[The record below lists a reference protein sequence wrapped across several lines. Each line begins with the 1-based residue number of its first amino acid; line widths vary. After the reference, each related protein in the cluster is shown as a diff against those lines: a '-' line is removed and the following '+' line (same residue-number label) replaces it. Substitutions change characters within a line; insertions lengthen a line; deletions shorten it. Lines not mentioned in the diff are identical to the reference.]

1 MLCALRYVLFVY
13 FSENIRFGCLKEL
26 SRRDGPFMHPNLG
39 FGCFPSIVKLC
50 FRHSKEVF
58 R

>member
-1 MLCALRYVLFVY
+1 MLCAFWLFLFVY
-13 FSENIRFGCLKEL
+13 FSENIRVGCLKEP
-26 SRRDGPFMHPNLG
+26 SRLDGPFMHSNLG

-50 FRHSKEVF
+50 FIHSKEVF